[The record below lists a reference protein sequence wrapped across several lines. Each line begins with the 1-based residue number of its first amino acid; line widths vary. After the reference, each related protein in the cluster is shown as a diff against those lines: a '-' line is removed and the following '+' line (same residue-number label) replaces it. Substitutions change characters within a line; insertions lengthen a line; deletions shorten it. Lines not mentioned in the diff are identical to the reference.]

1 MLNSPSDSSNQKHC
15 EILRYIYQDFD
26 RLAGTAAGNI
36 ILHTADRELVPDGV
50 RRGLASVIEH
60 ERGLLAA
67 TEGTLVMDVRQVI
80 ADDHFGAV
88 MGILRAS
95 KPTEIAMPFCGLW
108 RFADGQLVEHWE
120 NAYNPAALAGRFG

>member
-1 MLNSPSDSSNQKHC
+1 MQNSHGDFANHKHC

-26 RLAGTAAGNI
+26 RLAETAADDI

-50 RRGLASVIEH
+50 RRGLADVVAH

-67 TEGTLVMDVRQVI
+67 TDGTLVMDVRQVI

-88 MGILRAS
+88 MGIFRATRP
-95 KPTEIAMPFCGLW
+95 KTIAMPFCGLW
-108 RFADGQLVEHWE
+108 RFADGRLVEHWE
-120 NAYNPAALAGRFG
+120 NAYDAAKLTGLFG

>member
-1 MLNSPSDSSNQKHC
+1 MPNLPSDASNQKHC
-15 EILRYIYQDFD
+15 DILRYIYQDFD
-26 RLAGTAAGNI
+26 RLAETAAEDI

-50 RRGLASVIEH
+50 RRGLANVIEH

-88 MGILRAS
+88 MGMLRAS
-95 KPTEIAMPFCGLW
+95 KPTAIAMPFCGLW
-108 RFADGQLVEHWE
+108 RFADGLLVEHWE
-120 NAYNPAALAGRFG
+120 NAYAPGELASVFE